1 MAMTVRRS
9 NRLSVVETPPTTAT
23 GWTAFTLRQCTPYY
37 LRSQLLWTFAMKPR
51 GSNGG
56 VGGNGAKPKTL
67 ETLCVRACLRLLE
80 SACSVS
86 GYVSGTRPQQLHNEC
101 VVSIPWFLRQRLL
114 EELLKSGRLYNTLQ
128 LFVLEVLFESDVR
141 RLAIRHVRRWYRNR
155 FLELLSSGRASG
167 LRVLLLEDITWLT
180 GSPVSSAPLATALQ
194 ALPRLRQVS
203 LRFVCD
209 DGILESLGASCP
221 YLEEVDS
228 GGSVGVSDVGVKKL
242 CIRGNYY
249 VSQSVISRYRDD
261 KQSENGCFTFV
272 GRTLKSVFLDFF
284 LEDAL
289 DEQTSLPNWW
299 RSSVI
304 KRARKNPCCTTLKLV
319 NLTATRVTKH
329 GVDLLHSCTSHAT
342 VKAF

>member
-1 MAMTVRRS
+1 
-9 NRLSVVETPPTTAT
+9 
-23 GWTAFTLRQCTPYY
+23 
-37 LRSQLLWTFAMKPR
+37 MKPR
-51 GSNGG
+51 SSNGG
-56 VGGNGAKPKTL
+56 VGGNGFKPKTL
-67 ETLCVRACLRLLE
+67 ETICVQACLRLLE

-86 GYVSGTRPQQLHNEC
+86 GYVNGSRPQQLHNEC

-128 LFVLEVLFESDVR
+128 LFVLEVLLESDVR

-180 GSPVSSAPLATALQ
+180 GSPVASAPLASALH
-194 ALPRLRQVS
+194 ALPTLRQVS

-221 YLEEVDS
+221 NLEEVDS
-228 GGSVGVSDVGVKKL
+228 GGSMGVSDAGVRKL
-242 CIRGNYY
+242 CIKGSYG
-249 VSQSVISRYRDD
+249 SQNIISHYREDKNADD
-261 KQSENGCFTFV
+261 GCFSFV
-272 GRTLKSVFLDFF
+272 GRTVRSMFLDFF

-289 DEQTSLPNWW
+289 DEQNSLPNWW

-304 KRARKNPCCTTLKLV
+304 KRARKNPCCRTLRIV
-319 NLTATRVTKH
+319 NLTATRVTKR
-329 GVDLLHSCTSHAT
+329 GVELLRSCTSH
-342 VKAF
+342 VKVMTLKTL